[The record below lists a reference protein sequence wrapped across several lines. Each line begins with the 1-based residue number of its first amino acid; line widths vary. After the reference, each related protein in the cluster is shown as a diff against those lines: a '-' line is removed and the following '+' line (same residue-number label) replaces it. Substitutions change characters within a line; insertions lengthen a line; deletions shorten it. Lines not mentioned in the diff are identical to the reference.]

1 MKRLICIVFFLNFS
15 LLYSQRLNIAVF
27 YNQRI
32 TSCVVSVYLGSYKVY
47 ADTAYVATLSLNETW
62 SVIYNNDS
70 VEIRNIAGK
79 FGTYKQLRFV
89 GSEQNNVLKYKPTIP
104 SMSQRYYDDDMVVK
118 AENHHLNFYNYVDM
132 DDYICGV
139 VESESGYQPATA
151 FYKTQA
157 ILCRT
162 FALENIGKH
171 YTEGFHLCDGVHC
184 QAYKGKN
191 YSLSYH
197 SIISQ
202 AVNDTKDLVIVD
214 SSGTVITATF
224 HASCGG
230 QTMNSEEVW
239 GRPKYYLR
247 SVSDPYCQYQRN
259 TAWEKTISIADFKK
273 FLSENKVSVDNLT
286 AEDFNF
292 SQTQRKAY
300 YKIKNDNISLRKIRE
315 NFNLKSTYFSVK
327 ADGDSL
333 IFSGKGF
340 GHGVGLCQDGAIQMA
355 KKGFSYSDIIRF
367 YYKGVR
373 IVSYKSLPFY
383 QSILGE

>member
-139 VESESGYQPATA
+139 VESESGYQPATE

-157 ILCRT
+157 ILCQ
-162 FALENIGKH
+162 IGR
-171 YTEGFHLCDGVHC
+171 
-184 QAYKGKN
+184 
-191 YSLSYH
+191 
-197 SIISQ
+197 
-202 AVNDTKDLVIVD
+202 
-214 SSGTVITATF
+214 
-224 HASCGG
+224 ASC
-230 QTMNSEEVW
+230 
-239 GRPKYYLR
+239 
-247 SVSDPYCQYQRN
+247 
-259 TAWEKTISIADFKK
+259 
-273 FLSENKVSVDNLT
+273 
-286 AEDFNF
+286 
-292 SQTQRKAY
+292 
-300 YKIKNDNISLRKIRE
+300 RE
-315 NFNLKSTYFSVK
+315 RV
-327 ADGDSL
+327 
-333 IFSGKGF
+333 
-340 GHGVGLCQDGAIQMA
+340 
-355 KKGFSYSDIIRF
+355 
-367 YYKGVR
+367 
-373 IVSYKSLPFY
+373 
-383 QSILGE
+383 